1 MLQELLEKER
11 LSLDYFFDHIDLS
24 AAEKIFDLMNGCQ
37 GTILFTGVG
46 KSSIVAKKI
55 AVTMTSTG
63 SKALYL
69 SPTNAL
75 HGDIGIVN
83 KQDIFVMLS
92 KSGESDELLN
102 LLPYLKQKGVTTIAF
117 VSNASSRLSKACDH
131 TLHLPLAKELCPFD
145 LAPTTSTVIQMIIGD
160 LLAIA
165 LMQSKNFT
173 MDQFALNHPAG
184 RIGKRISLKVE
195 ELMLKGQQLPISKP
209 HTKLIDSLVELS
221 NKRCGCLLVV
231 DDQNTLQG
239 IFTDGDLR
247 RALQKNGYEALN
259 SSINNLMTSSPRW
272 IAPQALAWQA
282 LQLMEAIPQKEIT
295 VLPVLD
301 DNKRVLGLIKMHDIL
316 QSGI

>member
-1 MLQELLEKER
+1 MLKELLEKQR
-11 LSLDYFFDHIDLS
+11 LYLDYFFDHIDLG
-24 AAEKIFDLMNGCQ
+24 AAEKIFSLLNLCQ

-83 KQDIFVMLS
+83 KNDIFIMLS

-102 LLPYLKQKGVTTIAF
+102 LIPFLKQKGVITIAF
-117 VSNASSRLSKACDH
+117 VSNANSRLSRASDH
-131 TLHLPLAKELCPFD
+131 SLLLPLAKELCPFD

-160 LLAIA
+160 LMAIA

-184 RIGKRISLKVE
+184 RIGKRVSLKVE
-195 ELMLKGQQLPISKP
+195 ELMLKGSQLPISRP
-209 HTKLIDSLVELS
+209 QSKLIDSLVELS
-221 NKRCGCLLVV
+221 NKRCGCLLVI
-231 DDQNTLQG
+231 DDQNKLQG

-247 RALQKNGYEALN
+247 RALQNNGPDALHT
-259 SSINNLMTSSPRW
+259 SIEELMTLSPRW
-272 IAPQALAWQA
+272 IAPEALAWQA
-282 LQLMEAIPQKEIT
+282 LQLMEAVPQKEIT

-301 DNKRVLGLIKMHDIL
+301 DENNVLGLIKMHDIL